1 MCEMIT
7 EPERKIP
14 VLMKADVVVVGGGP
28 AGIAASVGAARTG
41 AKTILVEQYGC
52 LGGLI
57 SISSMEP
64 PSWWREERTT
74 MPGGVVEDLDQKMIA
89 MGAVQKS
96 FFKPAVFGKL

>member
-41 AKTILVEQYGC
+41 AKTILVEQYG
-52 LGGLI
+52 
-57 SISSMEP
+57 
-64 PSWWREERTT
+64 
-74 MPGGVVEDLDQKMIA
+74 
-89 MGAVQKS
+89 
-96 FFKPAVFGKL
+96 